1 MITSSS
7 KTNAI
12 GVRMSFTANECNN
25 FAKYWVRNLPNMYR
39 EGAVADLAAYK
50 ATRLP

>member
-1 MITSSS
+1 
-7 KTNAI
+7 
-12 GVRMSFTANECNN
+12 MSFKANECNN
-25 FAKYWVRNLPNMYR
+25 FAKNRVRDLPNMHR